1 MKVLATELQ
10 DAYIIE
16 PKVFGDNRGWF
27 METYSYRVLE
37 EHGIKV
43 NFVQDNQS
51 YSAPKGT
58 LRGLHFQKPP
68 MTQAKL
74 VRCTRGAMMD
84 IAVDIRKG
92 SPTFKK
98 WIAVELSAE
107 NKRQLYVPR
116 GFAHG
121 FVTITDD
128 VEVMYKADN
137 FYAPETEGSIIYND
151 PDIGVTWDEWCQG
164 KFTFSAKDKTA
175 PCFKDFVTPFTYGE
189 Y

>member
-1 MKVLATELQ
+1 MKVLATEVK

-37 EHGIKV
+37 EYGIKV

-58 LRGLHFQKPP
+58 LRGLHFQNPP

-151 PDIGVTWDEWCQG
+151 PDIGVAWDKWCQG
-164 KFTFSAKDKTA
+164 EFTFSAKDKTA
-175 PCFKDFVTPFTYGE
+175 PYFKDFVTPFTYGE